1 MSSISDSRKPDEA
14 QLLPAYE
21 ALPREARGL
30 SPDARRLFWSL
41 NGPLTTSL
49 WIMEARKMPESRKP
63 YFRQTT
69 GGDATTSLHPA
80 SQTPLTEPKVSSVTV
95 SVDKLE
101 RWDEDWYGL
110 HREHWDDIDPGT
122 AKEFTDE
129 NGEIT
134 AAWGALPDFTPD
146 EDEDGTVHLLKCC
159 EINQPHRKAA
169 KLVIKPDTS
178 SGRDFVTIH
187 NSVSAVHPWLI
198 ERREDI
204 LGAKGLVENDKEPL
218 PSETKLMVDSFG
230 P

>member
-21 ALPREARGL
+21 VLPREERGL

-49 WIMEARKMPESRKP
+49 WIMETRKMPESRKP

-80 SQTPLTEPKVSSVTV
+80 
-95 SVDKLE
+95 
-101 RWDEDWYGL
+101 
-110 HREHWDDIDPGT
+110 
-122 AKEFTDE
+122 
-129 NGEIT
+129 
-134 AAWGALPDFTPD
+134 
-146 EDEDGTVHLLKCC
+146 
-159 EINQPHRKAA
+159 
-169 KLVIKPDTS
+169 KLVAKPDAS
-178 SGRDFVTIH
+178 SGRNFVTIH
-187 NSVSAVHPWLI
+187 DYVSAVHPWLI

-204 LGAKGLVENDKEPL
+204 LGTKGLVENDKEPL
-218 PSETKLMVDSFG
+218 PSETKLMVDSFD